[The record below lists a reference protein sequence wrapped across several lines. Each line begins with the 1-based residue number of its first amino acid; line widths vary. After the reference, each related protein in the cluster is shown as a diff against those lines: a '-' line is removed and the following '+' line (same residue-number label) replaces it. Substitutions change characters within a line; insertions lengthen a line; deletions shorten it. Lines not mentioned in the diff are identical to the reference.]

1 MDQLFKSKSFGFADE
16 RLQSEQVNFEN
27 ATDMIDRTLKIIE
40 NDIVNNG
47 KGRGGQKGMHGFIA
61 EVAECGIGN
70 ARSQIAGKA
79 PVYEWINDNGPEDLK
94 RAGILIQQK
103 FVQAGNHLSL
113 QAIQKHLEKYPSF
126 IKNGGVYQIPADH
139 YQKIEWLRSIPEV
152 KQIRWQQQMVHFH
165 LSSGERFMIFCE
177 REGSIY
183 VNRTICFRL

>member
-1 MDQLFKSKSFGFADE
+1 MISMKIDRIAKSSQEQAVASWINYLNQSRLDSLMKG
-16 RLQSEQVNFEN
+16 LQSEQVNFEN

-103 FVQAGNHLSL
+103 ICSGR
-113 QAIQKHLEKYPSF
+113 KSF
-126 IKNGGVYQIPADH
+126 ILTGDTKAFR
-139 YQKIEWLRSIPEV
+139 KISIFY
-152 KQIRWQQQMVHFH
+152 KKWWS
-165 LSSGERFMIFCE
+165 LSNS
-177 REGSIY
+177 S
-183 VNRTICFRL
+183 